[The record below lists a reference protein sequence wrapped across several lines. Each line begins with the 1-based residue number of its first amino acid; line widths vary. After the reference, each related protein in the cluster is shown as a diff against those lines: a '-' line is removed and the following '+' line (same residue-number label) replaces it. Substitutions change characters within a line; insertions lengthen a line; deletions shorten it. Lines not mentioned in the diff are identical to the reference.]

1 MAGVRGSHERF
12 DRAQVLP
19 LGLLPC
25 RQRSVPGPVGVNK
38 PVVLAHLRA
47 LVVISS
53 VPPLRQLY
61 GLIYGL
67 VARAVAWGLFHGAD
81 VRAVYLLR
89 SCGRG
94 DILPGISDIDIGVFA
109 PGRSQRRVHRLY
121 GIFRAIV
128 PLLDQRPTWYPL
140 EELEQIHAHD
150 LLRRARFEEG
160 RTAWL
165 HLHGIDVLA
174 TLPVADPETLAWGQ
188 WIELSFCWELIT
200 QGCLAE
206 GPPQRCDRWEQINSR
221 SLCYKALAD
230 LLAIHTLWRTGQWFA
245 TRQERLSAGV
255 HGLHGAGRDLVQR
268 FERQRLARFCA
279 PDPPLIDDCF
289 DFVLA
294 FLWQRQRG
302 GSGLPA
308 PMVAPGQ
315 AMAVRFR
322 RAEWCWSAHDARIVA
337 SIAALAEPWSG
348 LEAASVVPGL
358 WYGVEDAAL
367 VIRVD
372 PQRRPGR
379 GQVSAFLASA
389 RQRAAPLRRNLHLLL
404 QIEDGAFDLDEP
416 PSCGGFSTDAIGRQL
431 LSPRTAPELFALLA
445 APDCVLFGSP
455 YRCTLPLAWSA
466 FQQHSIYHWDRPGL
480 YEQAWMLYRE
490 GGQEWPA
497 RRYLSNWWK
506 ALQLLL
512 IQRSVEATQGSADPI
527 SLPMTIPAMRVALVA
542 RGLALPSWLD
552 RFEVAL
558 SQLLA
563 GQPVDLS
570 AWQARS
576 LQFLRSV

>member
-1 MAGVRGSHERF
+1 M
-12 DRAQVLP
+12 
-19 LGLLPC
+19 
-25 RQRSVPGPVGVNK
+25 NK

-67 VARAVAWGLFHGAD
+67 AARAVAWGLFHGAD

-94 DILPGISDIDIGVFA
+94 DILPGISDIDIGVFG
-109 PGRSQRRVHRLY
+109 PGRSQRRVHHLY
-121 GIFRAIV
+121 GVFRAIV

-188 WIELSFCWELIT
+188 WIELSFCWELMT
-200 QGCLAE
+200 QGCLVE
-206 GPPQRCDRWEQINSR
+206 GPPQRCARWEQINSR

-230 LLAIHTLWRTGQWFA
+230 LLAIHTLWRTGMWSA
-245 TRQERLSAGV
+245 TRQERLHAGA
-255 HGLHGAGRDLVQR
+255 HWLDASGRDLVQR
-268 FERQRLARFCA
+268 FERQRLACFRA
-279 PDPPLIDDCF
+279 LDPPLIDDCF

-294 FLWQRQRG
+294 FLSERQRG
-302 GSGLPA
+302 GSGIPA
-308 PMVAPGQ
+308 PIAASGQ
-315 AMAVRFR
+315 TMAVQFR
-322 RAEWCWSAHDARIVA
+322 RAEWCWSAHDDRIVA
-337 SIAALAEPWSG
+337 GIAAHTEAWSG

-358 WYGVEDAAL
+358 WYGLEDAAL
-367 VIRVD
+367 VIRVS
-372 PQRRPGR
+372 PELRPSR
-379 GQVSAFLASA
+379 GEICAFLASA
-389 RQRAAPLRRNLHLLL
+389 RRCAAPLRRNLHLLL
-404 QIEDGAFDLDEP
+404 QIGDGAFDLDEP
-416 PSCGGFSTDAIGRQL
+416 PDCGGFSTDAIGRQL
-431 LSPRTAPELFALLA
+431 VSSRTAPELFALLA

-455 YRCTLPLAWSA
+455 YRCNTPLAWSD
-466 FQQHSIYHWDRPGL
+466 FQQHSTYHWDRPGL

-490 GGQEWPA
+490 FGQEWPT

-512 IQRSVEATQGSADPI
+512 IQRSVEATRGSADPI
-527 SLPMTIPAMRVALVA
+527 SLPMTIPAIRVAIAA
-542 RGLALPSWLD
+542 RGLILPRWLD
-552 RFEVAL
+552 RFEAAL
-558 SQLLA
+558 SELLA

-570 AWQARS
+570 AWRVQS